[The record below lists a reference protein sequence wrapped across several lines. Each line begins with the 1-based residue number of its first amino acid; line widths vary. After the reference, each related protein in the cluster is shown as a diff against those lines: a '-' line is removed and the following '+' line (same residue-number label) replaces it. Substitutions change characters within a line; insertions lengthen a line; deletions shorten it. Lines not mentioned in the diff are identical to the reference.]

1 LPLRS
6 FFRTSFDAAV
16 YGKSSAPASLGVR
29 QDVGDDEDDDE
40 SIYCPSQLASYADI
54 HGLYHNIAILE

>member
-1 LPLRS
+1 M
-6 FFRTSFDAAV
+6 
-16 YGKSSAPASLGVR
+16 
-29 QDVGDDEDDDE
+29 DDDDDDE